1 MIRTVSLIF
10 CALLFVSQLVIAAG
24 NDGKLILTEEELAWI
39 NDNPVVRVGGE
50 LDWPPFDFV
59 DEHGRYIGVFNDY
72 LNLIAAKTGL
82 RFEIETDSWSN
93 LPSKLDVGKLDML
106 PAVYYTEERNERYL
120 YTEKYHQVTEYIFA
134 RHDVDI
140 HSHQDI
146 VKKTVAMVKGFAS
159 IDKLKNRYPDIDIV
173 EYNSV
178 DEAINA
184 VVTYR
189 ADLLFDSITALS
201 HSLKQKSITNI
212 KPRFTLDSIDPFD
225 LHMMTHRSK
234 PLLASIISKAIK
246 TIGVDEKQTILSKW
260 LMTVPQSIED
270 AIPDNI
276 NAVAKHKTSLTGY
289 LDLIWQLSAALVLL
303 IVLALLLNPTF
314 RKMVNERLKI
324 DSISMGNFRLLVTT
338 GIVFFIIIVISL
350 SIYGLD
356 QTKNKV
362 VADLQEQL
370 KTVLRAVERQQET
383 WLQSQRTLLK
393 EIANE
398 RELILIAHNLSIIA
412 NDPAELL
419 SSRSLADARNYFVRK
434 KELMGVHG
442 FFIIDVNGISIA
454 SSRDSNTGTQNL
466 IVQNEP
472 EKFQRVLTGETI
484 FFHL

>member
-1 MIRTVSLIF
+1 MIRTISLIF
-10 CALLFVSQLVIAAG
+10 CALLFASQLVIAAG
-24 NDGKLILTEEELAWI
+24 SDGKVILTDEELAWI
-39 NDNPVVRVGGE
+39 KDNPVVRVGGE
-50 LDWPPFDFV
+50 LDWPPFDYV
-59 DEHGRYIGVFNDY
+59 DEHGRYSGVCNDY
-72 LNLIAAKTGL
+72 LNLIAEKTGL
-82 RFEIETDSWSN
+82 RFEIETDSWNN
-93 LPSKLDVGKLDML
+93 LLTKLDAGTLDML
-106 PAVYYTEERNERYL
+106 PAVYYTEERNKRYI
-120 YTEKYHQVTEYIFA
+120 YTEKYHQVTEYVFA

-140 HSHQDI
+140 CSHQDI
-146 VKKTVAMVKGFAS
+146 VGKTVAMVRGFAS
-159 IDKLKNRYPDIDIV
+159 IEKLKKRYPGIYID
-173 EYNSV
+173 EYDSV

-189 ADLLFDSITALS
+189 ADLLFDSIAALS
-201 HSLKQKSITNI
+201 HTLKQKSITNI
-212 KPRFTLDSIDPFD
+212 KPRFTLDSFAPFD
-225 LHMMTHRSK
+225 LHMVTHRTK
-234 PLLASIISKAIK
+234 PLLASIISKSIN
-246 TIGVDEKQTILSKW
+246 TIGVGEKQTILSKW
-260 LMTVPQSIED
+260 LMAVPQSIEVD
-270 AIPDNI
+270 IPDNI
-276 NAVAKHKTSLTGY
+276 NAVVKHKSSLTGY

-324 DSISMGNFRLLVTT
+324 DSISMGSFRLLVTT

-383 WLQSQRTLLK
+383 WLQSQRTFLK

-442 FFIIDVNGISIA
+442 FFIIDVNGISMA

-466 IVQNEP
+466 IVKNEP